1 MTTFITDNYSTIGT
15 TYLIKYKIN
24 TPINAPKIKY
34 TVLYLCASHLL
45 APNQQPTTAEILTYN
60 YRLVVYYEV
69 DFTHPLAIH
78 WFAPKKRNSNL
89 QQAVNLAKS
98 KFKL

>member
-45 APNQQPTTAEILTYN
+45 APNQQPTIAEYLNLLRGDKI
-60 YRLVVYYEV
+60 
-69 DFTHPLAIH
+69 
-78 WFAPKKRNSNL
+78 NSHIVE
-89 QQAVNLAKS
+89 Q
-98 KFKL
+98 